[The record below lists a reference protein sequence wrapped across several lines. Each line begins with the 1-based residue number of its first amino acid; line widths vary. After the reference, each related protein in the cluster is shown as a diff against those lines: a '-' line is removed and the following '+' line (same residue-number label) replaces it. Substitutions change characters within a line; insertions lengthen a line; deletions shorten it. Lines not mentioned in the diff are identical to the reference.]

1 MVVRSSE
8 GLNGALRGNGF
19 GPCIEATILSED
31 AGLMSVEEGIEDEEG
46 ISRYAEP
53 EAEGTMAVCRSG
65 AMLASLRR
73 EFPRVAGLI
82 HKSTPLPVMISSRNR
97 ALYKL
102 AFYLQILRSSFCP
115 LVLVGLKV

>member
-31 AGLMSVEEGIEDEEG
+31 AGLMSVEDGTEEEEG

-53 EAEGTMAVCRSG
+53 EAEGMIAVCRSG
-65 AMLASLRR
+65 AMSVFL
-73 EFPRVAGLI
+73 RVA
-82 HKSTPLPVMISSRNR
+82 
-97 ALYKL
+97 
-102 AFYLQILRSSFCP
+102 IL
-115 LVLVGLKV
+115 LL